1 MTADADPEALRAE
14 QLETW
19 DRAAAGWAARRE
31 SVQAFATPVSEWML
45 DAIAPEPGQR
55 VLELAAGVGDTGLM
69 AAESVKPGGT
79 VISSDGTQG
88 MLAAAQERAREL
100 GVDNVEFARLEVE
113 WIDLPTAS
121 VDAVL
126 CRWGLMFVVDLPAA
140 LTEIR
145 RVVRPGGRV
154 AVAAW
159 DGPEANPWATIP
171 SRALAEREHVAR
183 SASTALGQ
191 FSLAAPGRLAEL
203 LAGAG
208 FTEVRVEPL
217 DLDSAYESLEE
228 FVEETRDLSR
238 TFGHVLD
245 RLDERERGAIVA
257 RIAELAAPFRT
268 ESGGLRFP
276 ARTLVASASA

>member
-126 CRWGLMFVVDLPAA
+126 CRWG
-140 LTEIR
+140 
-145 RVVRPGGRV
+145 
-154 AVAAW
+154 
-159 DGPEANPWATIP
+159 
-171 SRALAEREHVAR
+171 
-183 SASTALGQ
+183 
-191 FSLAAPGRLAEL
+191 
-203 LAGAG
+203 
-208 FTEVRVEPL
+208 
-217 DLDSAYESLEE
+217 
-228 FVEETRDLSR
+228 
-238 TFGHVLD
+238 
-245 RLDERERGAIVA
+245 
-257 RIAELAAPFRT
+257 
-268 ESGGLRFP
+268 
-276 ARTLVASASA
+276 